1 MSSSARAAIL
11 ARLQAQQA
19 PDAALTVAQ
28 RLASPPTTGRIVW
41 PDDVPPQT
49 LLARFL
55 AQAQALKSDVAYVPA
70 AQVPATV
77 AAYLRQHALPLSVVA
92 HADGLGCTNLAAAWE
107 AAGVE
112 VTVRPAQAT
121 DAVGLTGCV
130 CAIAETGTVLL
141 TSGVNTPMS
150 PSLLPATH
158 VVWVAEE
165 AIVPAMEDAW
175 LLLRQRYPE
184 GLPRACHFIS
194 GPSRT
199 GDIEQTLTLGAH
211 GPVRVLLVVV
221 APEL

>member
-1 MSSSARAAIL
+1 M
-11 ARLQAQQA
+11 
-19 PDAALTVAQ
+19 
-28 RLASPPTTGRIVW
+28 
-41 PDDVPPQT
+41 
-49 LLARFL
+49 
-55 AQAQALKSDVAYVPA
+55 
-70 AQVPATV
+70 
-77 AAYLRQHALPLSVVA
+77 
-92 HADGLGCTNLAAAWE
+92 
-107 AAGVE
+107 E

-184 GLPRACHFIS
+184 GLPRACHFVS

-199 GDIEQTLTLGAH
+199 GDIEQTLTLGAQRRASFVS
-211 GPVRVLLVVV
+211 GRCT
-221 APEL
+221 